1 MGTKFKIIT
10 SQIWE
15 ITELK
20 IVQRIVMASLLFT
33 GVAACSKDGTLKEPD
48 KLNPLENPQGNLLGS
63 LEEIENFY
71 TIEFVDAMMEMDFNF
86 NLGNTPPNL
95 EGSFLISPFILED
108 STVEADSVLIGA
120 QFQDYLATFSNQD
133 NGNLSIDLHGTQA
146 SQTDTGSGSFI
157 TGSNVSFTIYAKTI
171 SFQGTSS
178 ATTAVAIS
186 GTRSPNGI
194 INTQFFGGM
203 IDNNGNP
210 QGLWIENNTGRLI
223 IDGDGFSLQQNLGS
237 KSKGHIDLL
246 NWIKKL
252 E

>member
-1 MGTKFKIIT
+1 MSTIFKIIAG
-10 SQIWE
+10 QIWE

-20 IVQRIVMASLLFT
+20 IVQRIVLASLLFI
-33 GVAACSKDGTLKEPD
+33 GVAACSKDGALKEPD
-48 KLNPLENPQGNLLGS
+48 KINPLENPQGNLLGS

-71 TIEFVDAMMEMDFNF
+71 TVEFVDALMEMDFNI

-95 EGSFLISPFILED
+95 EGSYLISPFILED
-108 STVEADSVLIGA
+108 STVEADSTLIEA

-133 NGNLSIDLHGTQA
+133 NSNLTIDLQGTQA

-157 TGSNVSFTIYAKTI
+157 TGANASFTVYAKTI
-171 SFQGTSS
+171 SFQGTTS
-178 ATTAVAIS
+178 ATTAIAIS

-203 IDNNGNP
+203 IDNNGNL
-210 QGLWIENNTGRLI
+210 QDLWIENNTGRLI
-223 IDGDGFSLQQNLGS
+223 IDGDGFSLQQNSGS
-237 KSKGHIDLL
+237 KSIGNNYLL
-246 NWIKKL
+246 HWIKKL